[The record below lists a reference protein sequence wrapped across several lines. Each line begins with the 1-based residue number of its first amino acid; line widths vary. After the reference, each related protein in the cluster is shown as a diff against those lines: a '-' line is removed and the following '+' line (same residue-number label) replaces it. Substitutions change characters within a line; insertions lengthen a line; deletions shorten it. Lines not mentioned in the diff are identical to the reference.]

1 MIPYPSQVPPDDL
14 NIVLGAIRSHS
25 LKLDSHEVAK
35 DAWLTL
41 GYGLRTAVGE
51 VQGAPDPTD
60 TIPYP
65 TSVPT
70 DELLVVIASLR
81 GGRPPTPEIAK
92 AIWETVGF
100 GLFSTIGDWTP
111 PPPPAPTPVPGEVI
125 VKHLETVVENQVDGK
140 VMGAIPIPWG
150 LIIQWGLGLLADII
164 KKKIPT

>member
-1 MIPYPSQVPPDDL
+1 MTPYPVTVPPDDL
-14 NIVLGAIRSHS
+14 NLVLGAIRNRS

-51 VQGAPDPTD
+51 LSGAPAPLA
-60 TIPYP
+60 IISYP

-81 GGRPPTPEIAK
+81 GSQPPTPEIAK
-92 AIWETVGF
+92 AVWETAGF
-100 GLFSTIGDWTP
+100 ALFKTIGDWTP

-125 VKHLETVVENQVDGK
+125 VKHLETVLQNQEDGK
-140 VMGAIPIPWG
+140 VMGVLPIPWG
-150 LIIQWGLGLLADII
+150 LIIQWGLTLLADLIQ
-164 KKKIPT
+164 KKKPT